1 MATTTPVDKSPKTI
15 EWMAQTDPLREANTV
30 KKINDRSIL
39 LSLSKITHY
48 FKKWTGAIGVLKNIY
63 CLYKNLMLQ
72 IDSLN
77 SSCPQKQ
84 QYPKITLRLKALRK
98 SRSVEKVAVL
108 RVTLASANIY
118 NCSSKIFTILYE

>member
-1 MATTTPVDKSPKTI
+1 MATTTPVNKSPKTI

-30 KKINDRSIL
+30 KKINDRSLL

-48 FKKWTGAIGVLKNIY
+48 FKKWTAASGVLKNIY

-72 IDSLN
+72 IDSLS

-84 QYPKITLRLKALRK
+84 RYPKITLRLKALRK
-98 SRSVEKVAVL
+98 SRSLEKVAVL